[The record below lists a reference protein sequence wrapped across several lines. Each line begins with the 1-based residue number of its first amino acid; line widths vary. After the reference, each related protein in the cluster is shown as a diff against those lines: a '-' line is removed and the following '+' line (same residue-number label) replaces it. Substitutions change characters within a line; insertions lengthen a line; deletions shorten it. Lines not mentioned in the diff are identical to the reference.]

1 MSSNLLSGF
10 NNHFEEFLDSVY
22 GVFPDDA
29 DVLAS
34 RNILKQI
41 RKANPKLIIKIWKA
55 YIVDK
60 YDSEIQ
66 NGDITF
72 FIDKDYKEDLQKMES
87 AGKIID
93 GINRL
98 RDPIKQMGQKNQQV
112 AMKYIQNLSKITKLY
127 FSGQ

>member
-60 YDSEIQ
+60 YDSEIE

-72 FIDKDYKEDLQKMES
+72 FIK
-87 AGKIID
+87 KIIRK
-93 GINRL
+93 IY
-98 RDPIKQMGQKNQQV
+98 KKWNQLV
-112 AMKYIQNLSKITKLY
+112 KL
-127 FSGQ
+127 